1 MATARL
7 HAQGRTS
14 AIAMLNGAWHKPALV
29 GFAVITLAHWAEHLL
44 QAAQVWL
51 LDRPRPEARGA
62 LG

>member
-1 MATARL
+1 
-7 HAQGRTS
+7 
-14 AIAMLNGAWHKPALV
+14 MLNGAWHKPALV